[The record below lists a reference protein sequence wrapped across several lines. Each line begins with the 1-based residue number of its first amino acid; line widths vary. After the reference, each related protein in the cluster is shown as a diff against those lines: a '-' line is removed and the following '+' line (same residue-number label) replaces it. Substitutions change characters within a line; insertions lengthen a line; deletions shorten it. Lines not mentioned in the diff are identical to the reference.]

1 MKSVSLITALP
12 ILMLILI
19 TVISAGCTVNT
30 PTASLTVNAMQP
42 TPTPDDT
49 VPAGRMPTEEP
60 TAMPVA
66 APTAAVTLTPTPTPT
81 PAPSSS
87 SSPSSD
93 AANAAGKVI
102 YDEKKGIPIGNS
114 LAIKFD
120 ENLNMSF
127 LQRDEKYLIEV
138 SCTKPVNILF
148 MQMTEYD
155 SNVYTPPKWDSL
167 KGEWK
172 YTGKMT
178 KQYDNTLG
186 KTFEVTIPR
195 IGKYCLF
202 IDARNTDK
210 DILIDRES
218 VAADIRITKLK

>member
-42 TPTPDDT
+42 TPTPDDS
-49 VPAGRMPTEEP
+49 VPADRMPTEEP
-60 TAMPVA
+60 TAVPAA

-81 PAPSSS
+81 PPAPS

-210 DILIDRES
+210 DVLIDRES

>member
-49 VPAGRMPTEEP
+49 VPEGTMPTAEP
-60 TAMPVA
+60 SVMPTA
-66 APTAAVTLTPTPTPT
+66 APTAAVTVTASPT

-87 SSPSSD
+87 SSSD

-210 DILIDRES
+210 DVLIDRES

>member
-1 MKSVSLITALP
+1 
-12 ILMLILI
+12 
-19 TVISAGCTVNT
+19 
-30 PTASLTVNAMQP
+30 
-42 TPTPDDT
+42 
-49 VPAGRMPTEEP
+49 MPTEEP

-210 DILIDRES
+210 DVLIDRES